1 MEAQS
6 APAGGF
12 TNAALN
18 GGYIV
23 GSRGDT
29 TASSAGGVNS
39 VGQFTADGK
48 GNVTGGA
55 FDTVRDGNPTLKAA
69 GTLSGTAGVYRVGA
83 DGRAAVT
90 PNAGGNNVAQD
101 MYPVR
106 RARGSFLG

>member
-48 GNVTGGA
+48 GNVTGGS
-55 FDTVRDGNPTLKAA
+55 FHTGGDGNPPPKP
-69 GTLSGTAGVYRVGA
+69 GVYFGGA
-83 DGRAAVT
+83 SSGFCRAAK
-90 PNAGGNNVAQD
+90 
-101 MYPVR
+101 R
-106 RARGSFLG
+106 RADVTLDSGAPPLHP